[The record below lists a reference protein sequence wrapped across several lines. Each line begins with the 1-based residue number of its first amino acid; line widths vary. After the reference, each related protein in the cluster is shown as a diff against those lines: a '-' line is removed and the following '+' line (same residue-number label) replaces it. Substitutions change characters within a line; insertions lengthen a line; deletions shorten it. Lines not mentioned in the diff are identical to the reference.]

1 MDRQSLRNYTV
12 LMIHPIY
19 FSAVSVNLK
28 ALLLSELNFS
38 LAKLSPS
45 LFLKKLLFFFYLL
58 LLLMSLFLMGGG
70 SVPPIRVPGNSLN
83 PFQLSRLNLSLQHL
97 SLQHLSIWG
106 IFQLLQT
113 QFWQNFKGRFLWQSL
128 SNANCHGDICPSN
141 NMSWQH
147 LSTSAISELLLTWF
161 WPNFKTPFLG

>member
-19 FSAVSVNLK
+19 FSAVSINLK

-106 IFQLLQT
+106 IFQLYWPNLDQIIKVGSWEHLDQMT
-113 QFWQNFKGRFLWQSL
+113 RFWHFFWQHFY
-128 SNANCHGDICPSN
+128 
-141 NMSWQH
+141 
-147 LSTSAISELLLTWF
+147 
-161 WPNFKTPFLG
+161 WPK